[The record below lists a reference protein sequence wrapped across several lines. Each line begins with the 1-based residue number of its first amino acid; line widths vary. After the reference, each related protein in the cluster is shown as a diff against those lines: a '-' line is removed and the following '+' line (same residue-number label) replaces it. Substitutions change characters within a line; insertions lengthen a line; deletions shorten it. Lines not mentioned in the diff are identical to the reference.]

1 MQIKYTKESLII
13 ESDDSSSKDNKSIF
27 KYSKERPIYINI
39 LFFLVAFI
47 GTFVLPSLFSELFLK
62 IIKSAVVSSLLG
74 NLTFII
80 LLYLMYKKD
89 LDKEFKTFINEFKN
103 NFKTGFKYY
112 LAGLG
117 AMMVFNLFISII
129 IKDVSTNESL
139 VREMLFKMPVY
150 TMISIS
156 IIAPLSEEFTFRK
169 SLEPLIKNK
178 WIYALSC
185 GLLFAACHLVAGEFK
200 LINLLYLLPYG
211 SLGFVFA
218 LMDKKTNTTCTSVM
232 MHMIHNTMTGVLLLL
247 VYKMGAL

>member
-1 MQIKYTKESLII
+1 MK
-13 ESDDSSSKDNKSIF
+13 F
-27 KYSKERPIYINI
+27 KYSKERPFYINI

-47 GTFVLPSLFSELFLK
+47 GTFVLPSLFSEIFLGLVK
-62 IIKSAVVSSLLG
+62 NTQIATLLG
-74 NLTFII
+74 NFTFIL

-89 LDKEFKTFINEFKN
+89 LDKEFKKFTKGLKN
-103 NFKTGFKYY
+103 NFKIGFKYY
-112 LAGLG
+112 IAGLI
-117 AMMVFNLFISII
+117 AMIVFNLFIAII

-139 VREMLFKMPVY
+139 VRDMLFKMPVF

-169 SLEPLIKNK
+169 SIDPLIKNK

-185 GLLFAACHLVAGEFK
+185 GLIFAVCHLVAGKFK

-218 LMDKKTNTTCTSVM
+218 LMDRETKTTFTSVM
-232 MHMIHNTMTGVLLLL
+232 MHMFHNTMTGVLLLL
-247 VYKMGAL
+247 VYNMGAI

>member
-1 MQIKYTKESLII
+1 MKVKYTKKSLITESN
-13 ESDDSSSKDNKSIF
+13 ESDKKDKTIF
-27 KYSKERPIYINI
+27 KYSKDRPVYINI

-47 GTFVLPSLFSELFLK
+47 GTFILPSDFSQILLK
-62 IIKSAVVSSLLG
+62 IVKNVQVATLLG
-74 NLTFII
+74 NLLFIL

-89 LDKEFKTFINEFKN
+89 LDKEFKTFIKEFKK

-129 IKDVSTNESL
+129 IKDVSTNENL
-139 VREMLFKMPVY
+139 VREMLYKMPVF
-150 TMISIS
+150 TMLSIS

-169 SLEPLIKNK
+169 SIDPLIKNK
-178 WIYALSC
+178 WVYALSC

-218 LMDKKTNTTCTSVM
+218 LMDRETKTTFTSVM
-232 MHMIHNTMTGVLLLL
+232 MHMIHNTATGILLL
-247 VYKMGAL
+247 VAFKAGAL

>member
-1 MQIKYTKESLII
+1 MKVKYTKKSLITEDENI
-13 ESDDSSSKDNKSIF
+13 TKTNNKKGF
-27 KYSKERPIYINI
+27 KYSKERSIYVNI
-39 LFFLVAFI
+39 LFFLVAFV
-47 GTFVLPSLFSELFLK
+47 GTFILPSLFSQIFLSIVK
-62 IIKSAVVSSLLG
+62 NAQVATILG
-74 NLTFII
+74 NMLFIAI
-80 LLYLMYKKD
+80 LYLMYKKD
-89 LDKEFKTFINEFKN
+89 LDEEFKTFIKSFKSS
-103 NFKTGFKYY
+103 FKTGFKYY
-112 LAGLG
+112 LAGLV

-139 VREMLFKMPVY
+139 VREMLFEMPIF

-156 IIAPLSEEFTFRK
+156 LIAPLSEELTFRK
-169 SLEPLIKNK
+169 SLEPLFKNK

-185 GLLFAACHLVAGEFK
+185 GLIFAACHLVAGEFK

-218 LMDKKTNTTCTSVM
+218 LMDKETKTTFTSVM